1 MKTIKR
7 MYKHLNWANK
17 RILETLQNLEFDNHQ
32 ARRLFSHILFAE
44 QVWLA
49 RLQGKDSSRLPIWGE
64 VEIEVCEE
72 MVQKNEEN
80 FALFFADLDDTDL
93 DQFITYSNSKGVVFK
108 TSIRD
113 ILTHVALHGQ
123 HHRGQ
128 INAHLRANHVEPVN
142 TDFITFV
149 R

>member
-1 MKTIKR
+1 MKR
-7 MYKHLNWANK
+7 MYKHLNWANQ
-17 RILETLQNLEFDNHQ
+17 RILEALQQLEHDNRE
-32 ARRLFSHILFAE
+32 ARRLFSHILYSE
-44 QVWLA
+44 QVWLS
-49 RLQGKDSSRLPIWGE
+49 RLQGKDSSQLPIWGE

-72 MVQKNEEN
+72 MVKKNEES
-80 FALFFADLDDTDL
+80 FAAFLADLDKTDL
-93 DQFITYSNSKGVVFK
+93 DQFISYKNSKGEEFN

-113 ILTHVALHGQ
+113 VLTHVALHGQ

-128 INAHLRANHVEPVN
+128 INAQLRANHVEPVN